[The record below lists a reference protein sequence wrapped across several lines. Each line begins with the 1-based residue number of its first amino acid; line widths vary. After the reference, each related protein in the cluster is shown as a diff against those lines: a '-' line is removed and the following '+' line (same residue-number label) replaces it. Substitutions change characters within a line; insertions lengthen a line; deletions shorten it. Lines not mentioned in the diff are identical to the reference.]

1 MARRAG
7 RESLFM
13 VRPSPSRVAR
23 ILPRSC
29 RTLSLSARADHPRP
43 RALVLALSAAAG
55 ALAVPALEVGALA
68 RPAADRLRLAA
79 LAPRRRARAAPA
91 GRRVR
96 APAVRPARPAARRAR
111 GPRRPGARQR
121 RAGGERRRDGLAR
134 AARAGAPGLLVA
146 LDRVADQPEHR
157 RPQAHEQRPPLGVAA
172 LVLVDGLG
180 PDPQADAQPDTG
192 HGGAV
197 EVVAAQA
204 DVMQL
209 LREHA
214 TALPAGSTARCPAA
228 PRSPAG

>member
-1 MARRAG
+1 MARRAA

-13 VRPSPSRVAR
+13 VRPSPSRLAR
-23 ILPRSC
+23 ALPESC
-29 RTLSLSARADHPRP
+29 RANLDGRADRPRP
-43 RALVLALSAAAG
+43 RVVVLALPAAAR
-55 ALAVPALEVGALA
+55 ALPLPPLEVGALA
-68 RPAADRLRLAA
+68 RAAADRQRLAA
-79 LAPRRRARAAPA
+79 DPPRRRARAARA
-91 GRRVR
+91 RRGVR
-96 APAVRPARPAARRAR
+96 PPAVRPARPAARRAR
-111 GPRRPGARQR
+111 RPRRPGAGQR
-121 RAGGERRRDGLAR
+121 RVGGDRRGDRLAR

-157 RPQAHEQRPPLGVAA
+157 RPQAYEQRPPLGVAA
-172 LVLVDGLG
+172 LVLVDGLR

-192 HGGAV
+192 HRGAV